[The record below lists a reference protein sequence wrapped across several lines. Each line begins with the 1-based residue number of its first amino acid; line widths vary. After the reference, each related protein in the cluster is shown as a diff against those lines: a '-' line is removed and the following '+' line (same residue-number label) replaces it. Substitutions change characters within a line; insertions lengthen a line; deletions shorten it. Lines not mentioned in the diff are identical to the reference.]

1 MTDWTLV
8 HPAELAQ
15 LRASMRMA
23 QRAAGMLTLAVV
35 CSLTAATAIMV
46 AALTGSI

>member
-15 LRASMRMA
+15 LRMSMRVA
-23 QRAAGMLTLAVV
+23 RRAASVMTLAVV
-35 CSLTAATAIMV
+35 CSLAAATAIMV

>member
-1 MTDWTLV
+1 MTDWTLA
-8 HPAELAQ
+8 HPAELAR
-15 LRASMRMA
+15 LRMSMRMA
-23 QRAAGMLTLAVV
+23 QRAAGILTLAVV